1 VSSTSHYD
9 ALGVPSWASAEEVQR
24 AYRRQARLLHPDH
37 LASQDLSAAQRA
49 RADVRMREVNEAWRV
64 LGEPGRRAA
73 YDATRTRGTSG
84 SASGSGGVW
93 TGPYPSPRP
102 AAPRARAPQG
112 HVPSDEPVQ
121 QRRLGILL
129 WVLFALAV
137 AGIFVTTAYLGH
149 PVTDPKSPSTTSLGQ
164 VCVRVRTGPSAVV
177 VPCTDPNDGLV
188 VDHVLDPS
196 ACPVG
201 SVGRRIVAGDP
212 GVSCL
217 RPVP

>member
-1 VSSTSHYD
+1 
-9 ALGVPSWASAEEVQR
+9 
-24 AYRRQARLLHPDH
+24 
-37 LASQDLSAAQRA
+37 
-49 RADVRMREVNEAWRV
+49 
-64 LGEPGRRAA
+64 
-73 YDATRTRGTSG
+73 
-84 SASGSGGVW
+84 
-93 TGPYPSPRP
+93 
-102 AAPRARAPQG
+102 
-112 HVPSDEPVQ
+112 VPSDEPVQ

-129 WVLFALAV
+129 WVLFALAL

-164 VCVRVRTGPSAVV
+164 VCVRVRTGPSALV
-177 VPCTDPNDGLV
+177 VPCSEPNDGLV

-196 ACPVG
+196 RCPVG